1 MSSPS
6 KATKP
11 RRSPCSATVVA
22 EMRDVQL
29 PYGPTIVTIR
39 GLTYRFFDDL
49 RPPLRD
55 PFRLG
60 TFAPHSRASARPRAM
75 PCLRLVTRL
84 PELPL
89 FSVPRL
95 RSRIA
100 RSTFSP
106 AFLPYLAMHTL
117 HAWAS
122 ACVIYAD
129 QAPSRIARPS
139 AMSHVTLPMASRV

>member
-1 MSSPS
+1 MSPPS

-22 EMRDVQL
+22 EMRDVQV
-29 PYGPTIVTIR
+29 PYGAPIVTK
-39 GLTYRFFDDL
+39 LTYRFFEDPL
-49 RPPLRD
+49 RPPLR
-55 PFRLG
+55 FG
-60 TFAPHSRASARPRAM
+60 TFAPERRASERPMAIA
-75 PCLRLVTRL
+75 CLRLVTRL
-84 PELPL
+84 PERPL

-117 HAWAS
+117 HARAS
-122 ACVIYAD
+122 ACLIYAD

>member
-22 EMRDVQL
+22 EMRDVQV
-29 PYGPTIVTIR
+29 PYGATIVTN
-39 GLTYRFFDDL
+39 LTYRFFEDAFRD
-49 RPPLRD
+49 PLR
-55 PFRLG
+55 FG
-60 TFAPHSRASARPRAM
+60 TFAPDSRASERPMAIA
-75 PCLRLVTRL
+75 CLRLVTRL
-84 PELPL
+84 PERPL
-89 FSVPRL
+89 FSVPRF

-117 HAWAS
+117 HTR
-122 ACVIYAD
+122 ACTCLIHAD
-129 QAPSRIARPS
+129 QAPS
-139 AMSHVTLPMASRV
+139 